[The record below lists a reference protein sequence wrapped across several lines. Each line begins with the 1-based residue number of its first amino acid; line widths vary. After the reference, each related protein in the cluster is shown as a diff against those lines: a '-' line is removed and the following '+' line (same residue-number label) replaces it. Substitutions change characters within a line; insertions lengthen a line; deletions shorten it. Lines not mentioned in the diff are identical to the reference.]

1 MSITNSVFK
10 RRKVNKKASLE
21 FIVVAIVLLVLGLS
35 WFFIQYAGNSITTDL
50 TADDTLS
57 QTSKDMLINNGVNM
71 NKVWDYG
78 FGFIFFGLLLE
89 IIVSSYFI
97 DTHPAFFVAGLILF
111 TFTIFIGANVTNV
124 FDETISD
131 SEFLVL
137 NNNFPVM
144 IFIMDNLVME
154 LIVGFVFM
162 SIVLYGKSRGGY

>member
-1 MSITNSVFK
+1 MRNTNLGF
-10 RRKVNKKASLE
+10 RRKKMNKRGSLE
-21 FIVVAIVLLVLGLS
+21 FIIVAIVLLILGLS
-35 WFFIQYAGNSITTDL
+35 WFFIQYTSNSITTDL
-50 TADDTLS
+50 TADDTL
-57 QTSKDMLINNGVNM
+57 TADGKAMLINNGVSM
-71 NKVWDYG
+71 NQVWDYG

-111 TFTIFIGANVTNV
+111 TFVVFVGANITNV
-124 FDETISD
+124 FDDTISD
-131 SEFLVL
+131 SDFLAL

-162 SIVLYGKSRGGY
+162 SIVLYGKSRSGY